1 MTPKSRNAVIEP
13 IMAEVCF
20 VLLCRPSLP
29 NGWIEVGQWPL
40 VTEADIRRNEGN
52 DRVADE
58 TVVQEVQKQD
68 LWRPLSLKASMSA
81 TKS

>member
-1 MTPKSRNAVIEP
+1 MKGPGSIEQPIDPGVRLVRNAVIEP

-40 VTEADIRRNEGN
+40 LTAADIRRIEGN
-52 DRVADE
+52 DRVADRA
-58 TVVQEVQKQD
+58 VVGF
-68 LWRPLSLKASMSA
+68 LL
-81 TKS
+81 